1 MSEKSKRMN
10 KNERL
15 IKKKA
20 DWTNESF
27 NSWGKSSSF
36 TLEEVVTFHSSRWVQ
51 TVENMML
58 NLKCCSSRLH
68 LHVIIKVFLT
78 SLPHCALGSRRN
90 WRILKRKRKGRSTQ
104 KKRRIFGKSPPK
116 HSKLRILINQSER
129 CTQAHWSQS
138 VSLAPSAQVMWLIS
152 TGALL
157 KNSSSV

>member
-20 DWTNESF
+20 DWKNESF
-27 NSWGKSSSF
+27 NSWGKSSSC
-36 TLEEVVTFHSSRWVQ
+36 TLEEVVTFHPSRWVQ

-68 LHVIIKVFLT
+68 LHVIIKFFFNLLT
-78 SLPHCALGSRRN
+78 SLRSWEQEKLADSKTKT
-90 WRILKRKRKGRSTQ
+90 KRTINT

-138 VSLAPSAQVMWLIS
+138 VSLASSAQVMWLIS